1 MDRQGTTRSDI
12 TIQVVRMTGLD
23 SHISIGKDFTIGI
36 VQRIFFFT
44 GCGNGQVFFRS
55 NGLVIGDLVG
65 SDCHISN
72 ASHDFIIGD
81 LSIGLQPHMS
91 RRSHG
96 SCILYSLRM
105 DGHVFR
111 AVGSAG
117 MV

>member
-1 MDRQGTTRSDI
+1 
-12 TIQVVRMTGLD
+12 MTGLD

-55 NGLVIGDLVG
+55 NGLVIDDLVG

-72 ASHDFIIGD
+72 ASDGFIIGD
-81 LSIGLQPHMS
+81 LSIGLQLHMS
-91 RRSHG
+91 RRCHSA
-96 SCILYSLRM
+96 SILYIFRM
-105 DGHVFR
+105 DGHIFR
-111 AVGSAG
+111 AVGGAG

>member
-1 MDRQGTTRSDI
+1 MDRQGTARSDI
-12 TIQVVRMTGLD
+12 TIQVVRMAGLD

-72 ASHDFIIGD
+72 ASDGFIID
-81 LSIGLQPHMS
+81 NLP
-91 RRSHG
+91 
-96 SCILYSLRM
+96 
-105 DGHVFR
+105 V
-111 AVGSAG
+111 SA
-117 MV
+117 